1 MNKSHKPSRSR
12 AVAETAIACFAG
24 ALGVVTIFW
33 HDWIEALT
41 GWDPDHHNG
50 SFEWLIVAALLVVAA
65 ALGATARRDW
75 RLRAAASRV
84 PSADGTT

>member
-50 SFEWLIVAALLVVAA
+50 SF
-65 ALGATARRDW
+65 G
-75 RLRAAASRV
+75 
-84 PSADGTT
+84 G